1 MDKSM
6 FLAVEQSMYTTIEQK
21 SLGRATAQLTSL
33 SSGLERPDHWFEAY
47 LAIDAHVT
55 KGAPLSEYIEMLASH
70 ENAENDWEDVHLL
83 IQDVAGAI
91 ESTVKDCLEL
101 AKEGIAD
108 ATIECELDS
117 DVNTYDMSYLVDR
130 GAKVA
135 G

>member
-1 MDKSM
+1 MEKSI
-6 FLAVEQSMYTTIEQK
+6 YTTIEQK
-21 SLGRATAQLTSL
+21 SLGLATAQLTSL
-33 SSGLERPDHWFEAY
+33 SSGLERPDNWFEAY
-47 LAIDAHVT
+47 LAIDAHVSD
-55 KGAPLSEYIEMLASH
+55 GVPLSEYIEMLASH
-70 ENAENDWEDVHLL
+70 ENAENDWEDVHSL
-83 IQDVAGAI
+83 IQDEASAI
-91 ESTVKDCLEL
+91 KETIKDCLEL